1 MVKRN
6 VIIFSLITL
15 ASGWFGV
22 LLDRILTEQPEG
34 DTIGMGLW
42 LILPL
47 LTALLLRILGHDWK
61 DTGLRLNLKGNI
73 KWYAAAV
80 LIYPIVT
87 LIIVCIGLLFGWL
100 ELAKLKIEI
109 SFSLLGTAFLL
120 NLGMKLFEELPW
132 RGYLTP
138 KLIELKQ
145 KDWQLYIIV
154 GLVWSSWHF
163 AYYMVYLPDSNFENM
178 SRIGTLLFA
187 SVIMIIWSVMYVE
200 LFRLTKSVWPCVLMH
215 AIEDT
220 LFVNILGLWN
230 SAVVPGKRFLLD
242 LNFGIIS
249 ILLFLG
255 FGLLLRKIRIQKEK
269 DENRNYI
276 RGSIMGES

>member
-100 ELAKLKIEI
+100 EVAKLKMI
-109 SFSLLGTAFLL
+109 S
-120 NLGMKLFEELPW
+120 LF
-132 RGYLTP
+132 
-138 KLIELKQ
+138 
-145 KDWQLYIIV
+145 
-154 GLVWSSWHF
+154 
-163 AYYMVYLPDSNFENM
+163 
-178 SRIGTLLFA
+178 
-187 SVIMIIWSVMYVE
+187 
-200 LFRLTKSVWPCVLMH
+200 
-215 AIEDT
+215 
-220 LFVNILGLWN
+220 
-230 SAVVPGKRFLLD
+230 
-242 LNFGIIS
+242 
-249 ILLFLG
+249 
-255 FGLLLRKIRIQKEK
+255 
-269 DENRNYI
+269 
-276 RGSIMGES
+276 